1 MNDSRI
7 WTSLSVATA
16 AVFCLG
22 ACQPK
27 SNDTPPSTSSTST
40 PMAPAPEASA
50 SASDTLPAAG
60 KAGPSDGSTS
70 IGGVASDKHSSGGQS
85 GGTPAPTGGD
95 GAASG
100 GSK

>member
-27 SNDTPPSTSSTST
+27 SNDTPSSPSTST
-40 PMAPAPEASA
+40 PTAPAPEAST
-50 SASDTLPAAG
+50 SASETLPAAG
-60 KAGPSDGSTS
+60 KGGPADGSTS
-70 IGGVASDKHSSGGQS
+70 IGGVTSDKHSGGGQS

-100 GSK
+100 AAK